1 MLISPAYRDQNR
13 LLHASN
19 PAYGVSGQMWS
30 GYVANLISTEG
41 YMTVL
46 DYGCGKGTLKA
57 CLEKA
62 SDRPPFL
69 FAEYDPAI
77 EGKDAEPE
85 PAELVVCTDV
95 LEHIE
100 PAHLNAVL
108 RHLAS
113 KTQRKLF
120 CNVSIQQST
129 KTLDDGRNAHLIVKP
144 AEWWRDR
151 LAKFFR
157 IVFWQEQP
165 TYGLVYCELAP
176 RRGPRVRPVARR
188 PMHPEWAAMIEQIRA
203 QNHKYSDA
211 WGRLNSFNMWEGIGD
226 KIADMQVV
234 MNVLETCEDVD
245 VEMRTIVAHAQKAV
259 MALVPITRDM
269 PEKYWRRLFEK
280 FLRIGDWHIDQLGE
294 HTRLAVVGAPM
305 VGVMGVTA
313 IGAVASE
320 DRWEQVKANSELV
333 KGRIE
338 AAPAHTRR
346 AILACYGP
354 SLVDTLDVIREERE
368 ATGAAVIS
376 VSGAHDMLIAAGI
389 VPDYHVEC
397 DPRPHK
403 TDNME
408 AAHPGVQYLIASGVH
423 PNYFDKLTGHDVRLW
438 HISTAEHSMRII
450 DELGEHADCLISGG
464 GSVGLRAIPLLY
476 AMGYRDF
483 SIYAMD
489 CSFRSDG
496 ETVQQ
501 WAGKHA
507 GKKQDVCEVECAG
520 RLFISSPVLLTY
532 ATGFF
537 ETIQRVTDVTFRLF
551 GDGLLQSMCRMY
563 QNIPQVRAVI
573 PGDNEN
579 ALQREHQKADC
590 EHSALEDQPGE
601 GFGDRRDDERHGDGQ
616 SHLG

>member
-13 LLHASN
+13 ELHARN
-19 PAYGVSGQMWS
+19 AAYGVSGQMWS
-30 GYVANLISTEG
+30 GYVANLIKTEG
-41 YMTVL
+41 HMTVL
-46 DYGCGKGTLKA
+46 DYGCGKGTLKP
-57 CLEKA
+57 CLTAAEL
-62 SDRPPFL
+62 PCL
-69 FAEYDPAI
+69 VAEYDPAI

-120 CNVSIQQST
+120 CNISIQAST
-129 KTLDDGRNAHLIVKP
+129 KTLADGRNAHLIIKP

-157 IVFWQEQP
+157 IVFWQEQLAH
-165 TYGLVYCELAP
+165 GLVYCELAP
-176 RRGPRVRPVARR
+176 RRVPFIKPTARK
-188 PMHPEWAAMIEQIRA
+188 PLDAEWSGMIEQIRE
-203 QNHKYSDA
+203 QNHRYSDA
-211 WGRLNSFNMWEGIGD
+211 WSRLHTFNLWQGVGD
-226 KIADMQVV
+226 QLADMQVV
-234 MNVLETCEDVD
+234 PNYLEVCDD
-245 VEMRTIVAHAQKAV
+245 ADLAMRAIVQHAQKAV
-259 MALVPITRDM
+259 MALVPITHDM
-269 PEKYWRRLFEK
+269 PEAYWRRLFEK
-280 FLRIGDWHIDQLGE
+280 FLRIGDWHIDQFGE
-294 HTRLAVVGAPM
+294 YRRLAMVGAPM
-305 VGVMGVTA
+305 VGVMGITA
-313 IGAVASE
+313 VGAVASE

-333 KGRIE
+333 KARIE
-338 AAPAHTRR
+338 AAPAHGRR

-354 SLVDTLDVIREERE
+354 SLADTLEVIREERE
-368 ATGAAVIS
+368 ATGAAVVS

-389 VPDYHVEC
+389 VPDFHVEC

-408 AAHPGVQYLIASGVH
+408 AAHPDVQYLIASGVH
-423 PNYFDKLTGHDVRLW
+423 PNYFDKLAGHDVRLW
-438 HISTAEHSMRII
+438 HISTAEHAMRIV
-450 DELGEHADCLISGG
+450 DELGDSSDCLISGG

-476 AMGYRDF
+476 AMGYRDM

-507 GKKQDVCEVECAG
+507 GKRQDVCEVDCAG

-537 ETIQRVTDVTFRLF
+537 ETVQRVTDVTFRLF

-563 QNIPQVRAVI
+563 QNIPQVHTE
-573 PGDNEN
+573 GNDN
-579 ALQREHQKADC
+579 AL
-590 EHSALEDQPGE
+590 
-601 GFGDRRDDERHGDGQ
+601 
-616 SHLG
+616 